1 MILGLLSLF
10 LDYLL
15 LNVFNYEI
23 GNVLIFPMFSLVFLI
38 SSIYFKLDIKKVII
52 IYLLYTLITGVLF
65 LPLLILL
72 IPIKRNNYLLTISLS
87 LVLYDLL
94 FFLLLPLNNINL
106 LIDKIIITI
115 PINIL
120 YSLFI
125 FHVLN
130 NKNNKYKLV

>member
-10 LDYLL
+10 LDFLL

>member
-52 IYLLYTLITGVLF
+52 IYLLYTLITGILF